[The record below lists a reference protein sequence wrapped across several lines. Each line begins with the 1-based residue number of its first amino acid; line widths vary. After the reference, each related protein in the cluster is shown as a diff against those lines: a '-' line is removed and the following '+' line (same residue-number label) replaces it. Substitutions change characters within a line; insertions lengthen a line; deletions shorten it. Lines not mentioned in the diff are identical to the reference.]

1 MMAKQLD
8 ADPGCTLPLSM
19 VNAGE
24 SVRVCAIHGKDHT
37 RRFLETLGFTEDA
50 EVAVVAQLGGNM
62 ILNIKGA
69 RVAVSKAMV
78 SRIMTC

>member
-1 MMAKQLD
+1 MAKRLD
-8 ADPGCTLPLSM
+8 GDPGCALPLSM

-24 SVRVCAIHGKDHT
+24 SVRVRAIRGKDHT
-37 RRFLETLGFTEDA
+37 RRFLETLGFTEDS

-69 RVAVSKAMV
+69 RVAVSKAMA